1 MIIKPFK
8 DCCLQ
13 ISSSLSRNKPR
24 ARRQLCSLLFCE
36 KGGCTKMSILLSEL
50 EEHKFMGILSTPKM
64 TSSFDSVKQA
74 FTICILSSTINHSSL
89 CSSPFSSLLSAS
101 TVGGLTERNIRA
113 TKGWALPVRTSF
125 RFKKR
130 KNNFLF
136 KAFADGKQ
144 SGKKTSPEEVHQ
156 NMRNFFDVVD
166 YCSVF
171 QMKFLLSHWSTD
183 V

>member
-1 MIIKPFK
+1 
-8 DCCLQ
+8 
-13 ISSSLSRNKPR
+13 
-24 ARRQLCSLLFCE
+24 
-36 KGGCTKMSILLSEL
+36 MSILLSEL

-74 FTICILSSTINHSSL
+74 FTIRILSSTINHSSL
-89 CSSPFSSLLSAS
+89 CSSPASSLLSAS
-101 TVGGLTERNIRA
+101 SVGGLTERNICA

-144 SGKKTSPEEVHQ
+144 SGKKTSTSKHEKL
-156 NMRNFFDVVD
+156 F
-166 YCSVF
+166 
-171 QMKFLLSHWSTD
+171 
-183 V
+183 